1 MQNVRRDT
9 NHLEILR
16 SRKLRALSR
25 RLCAEAHS
33 LAQSA
38 RLTYFLA
45 VKHYD
50 SLVDTP
56 ATIQR
61 KVRGG
66 DHCGGQGV
74 GSHEPDTLEL
84 TGLYLALKNLAKYF
98 ETHYLAP
105 AALPFSS

>member
-56 ATIQR
+56 ATIQG
-61 KVRGG
+61 KSGVVTIAEVKASVRTS
-66 DHCGGQGV
+66 Q
-74 GSHEPDTLEL
+74 TRL
-84 TGLYLALKNLAKYF
+84 N
-98 ETHYLAP
+98 
-105 AALPFSS
+105 

>member
-50 SLVDTP
+50 SYVDTT
-56 ATIQR
+56 ATTER
-61 KVRGG
+61 KFRTVTIAEARASVRTS
-66 DHCGGQGV
+66 Q
-74 GSHEPDTLEL
+74 TRL
-84 TGLYLALKNLAKYF
+84 N
-98 ETHYLAP
+98 
-105 AALPFSS
+105 